1 MIFIAIVYILTFFS
15 IFLIILIYLISV
27 FHSTRIDRKT
37 EHDIQLDA
45 LYKEQSRLESEIA
58 KQRGLLHQVKVDN
71 VVKLPTMVNEVL
83 DVYDQSN
90 IKIPVDILEDM
101 VVITFDS
108 EKEVFNYIENQRYY
122 WKLENSKKPYKG
134 VKQWVK

>member
-1 MIFIAIVYILTFFS
+1 MIFIAILYILTFFS

-101 VVITFDS
+101 VVIIFDS

>member
-1 MIFIAIVYILTFFS
+1 
-15 IFLIILIYLISV
+15 
-27 FHSTRIDRKT
+27 
-37 EHDIQLDA
+37 
-45 LYKEQSRLESEIA
+45 
-58 KQRGLLHQVKVDN
+58 
-71 VVKLPTMVNEVL
+71 MVNEVL

-101 VVITFDS
+101 VVIIFDS